1 MEDGLRVPAGGWRA
15 GEGVPSGSANSP
27 GIWGRNGE
35 RPQLVVCCRA
45 GDETG
50 GLGLEETR
58 KNEDKNIA
66 KLLGWLWQGCLL
78 WLAGSQRILVRVG
91 S

>member
-15 GEGVPSGSANSP
+15 RGAIR
-27 GIWGRNGE
+27 IWGRNGE

-66 KLLGWLWQGCLL
+66 KLLGWLWRGCLL
-78 WLAGSQRILVRVG
+78 WLAGSQGILVRVG